1 LVVQPTLG
9 QRAPRSNDPVGPCQG
24 WPHVIR
30 ASLKSLLARRVRL
43 LLSTFAIVLGV
54 AFVTGILMFSD
65 TVQRSFTALF
75 DSTVGDTV
83 VQPKSPDLAGAG
95 PIVSTQTVPASL
107 VPQLAQLP
115 GAARA
120 DGIVSATGV
129 YVMST
134 DNKVVGG
141 SGPPAFGGSWTDA
154 PAGHGLEGLVILRG
168 HEPHGAD
175 EVVLDERT
183 AERAGYHLGDPVSIV
198 TSTRALDVQPTLV
211 GLAGFREGGS
221 LNGATYAAFDTPT
234 AQDLFLDGQD
244 AFNVIWVTARDGVSQ
259 KELTKQAKAVL
270 PDGYEAVT
278 GDAAAKES
286 AGPLLEGIDF
296 LTTFLLIFA
305 GIALV
310 VSSYIIVNT
319 FSILVAQRSRELAL
333 LRALGAS
340 KRQVIRSV
348 QLEAFAVGVVGST
361 LGLGLGLLLATGLR
375 ALVATFGLDLAQQPL
390 ILAPRTPL
398 AAYATGILVTMAAA
412 WLPARRTGRIAPV
425 QALRDDVALPE
436 SSVRRRLLLGLVL
449 IALGVPLTAVG
460 LFAGSVPHNGWWVG
474 AGVLAVLLG
483 VTAASPVIGRP
494 FLRATGAADAALFGP
509 MGGLA
514 GQNSLRNPR
523 RTTATASALMIGLTL
538 AFTVAILGSSAKAS
552 VDKAVEENFIGDY
565 VVSSAFGQG
574 FSPAITDRIQATSGV
589 ASVVRERYGYGLFR
603 AHGTTLA
610 ATAPESVAAFDLTME
625 SGKATDLADGT
636 VLLESK
642 WAGRHH
648 LGTGDTLEISEP
660 TGTKK
665 WRVAGLFHDN
675 PLVFGPVLTTIPT
688 LLDSGFPDQ
697 DNYVVVFADS
707 GAAGAGLQGRL
718 DAVVKDLPVVTVKD
732 QEAFAAEQRAPI
744 DRIIA
749 IIYVLLIFAVVIA
762 ILGIVNTL
770 ALSVIER
777 TREIGLLRA
786 IGVSRRQLRLM
797 IRLES
802 VVIAV
807 LGAVLGVGLG
817 IAFGVTLMYALRDQ
831 GLERISI
838 PFTQLVVFLVL
849 SLVIGVLAA
858 VFPARRAA
866 RLDVLRAI
874 ATD

>member
-1 LVVQPTLG
+1 M
-9 QRAPRSNDPVGPCQG
+9 
-24 WPHVIR
+24 IR

-83 VQPKSPDLAGAG
+83 VRPTTPDLEGGG
-95 PIVSTQTVPASL
+95 PIVSTETVPASL
-107 VPQLAQLP
+107 VPQLAELP
-115 GAARA
+115 GSARA

-129 YVMST
+129 YVLST
-134 DNKVVGG
+134 ENKVVGG

-154 PAGHGLEGLVILRG
+154 PAGHGLEGLVIVAG
-168 HEPHGAD
+168 HEPHGPD
-175 EVVLDERT
+175 QVVLDERT
-183 AERAGYHLGDPVSIV
+183 AERAGYRLGDRVSIV
-198 TSTRALDVQPTLV
+198 TSSKALDVHPIVV

-234 AQDLFLDGQD
+234 AQQLFLDGQD
-244 AFNVIWVTARDGVSQ
+244 AFNVIWVTAKDGVSQ
-259 KELTKQAKAVL
+259 EELTAQAKGVL
-270 PDGYEAVT
+270 PDGFEALT
-278 GDAAAKES
+278 GDDAAEEA
-286 AGPLLEGIDF
+286 AGPLLQGIDF

-348 QLEAFAVGVVGST
+348 QLEALVVGVVGAT
-361 LGLGLGLLLATGLR
+361 LGIPLGALLAIGLR
-375 ALVATFGLDLAQQPL
+375 SLVATFGLDLAQQPL
-390 ILAPRTPL
+390 IFAPRTPI
-398 AAYATGILVTMAAA
+398 AAYAIGIGVTMIAA
-412 WLPARRTGRIAPV
+412 WLPARRTGRIPPV

-436 SSVRRRLLLGLVL
+436 SSVRRRLVLGIVLLLVG
-449 IALGVPLTAVG
+449 IPLAVVG
-460 LFAGSVPHNGWWVG
+460 LFVGAVPHNGWWVG

-494 FLRATGAADAALFGP
+494 FLHATAAADAALFGP
-509 MGGLA
+509 MGRLA

-565 VVSSAFGQG
+565 VVSSAFGEG
-574 FSPAITDRIQATSGV
+574 FSSAITDRIAGTDGV
-589 ASVVRERYGYGLFR
+589 ESVVRERFGFGLFR
-603 AHGTTLA
+603 GNGTSVV
-610 ATAPESVAAFDLTME
+610 ATGTGSADRLGLTMD
-625 SGKATDLADGT
+625 SGAATDLADGT
-636 VLLESK
+636 ALVESE
-642 WAGRHH
+642 WARSHH
-648 LGTGDTLEISEP
+648 LAIGDTVDITVP
-660 TGTKK
+660 TGTRQ
-665 WRVAGLFHDN
+665 WRVVGTFQDN
-675 PLVFGPVLTTIPT
+675 PLIFAPLLTTVPT
-688 LLDSGFPDQ
+688 LLDGGFPDQ
-697 DNYVVVFADS
+697 DNYVVVFAQP
-707 GAAGAGLQGRL
+707 GATGLQDRL

-732 QEAFAAEQRAPI
+732 EQAFATEQRAPI
-744 DRIIA
+744 DRIIGV
-749 IIYVLLIFAVVIA
+749 IYALLVFAVVIA

-786 IGVSRRQLRLM
+786 VGVSRRQLRQM

-807 LGAVLGVGLG
+807 LGAVLGVLLG

-831 GLERISI
+831 GLEVIRI
-838 PFTQLVVFLVL
+838 PFGQLVVFLVL

-858 VFPARRAA
+858 VLPARRAA

-874 ATD
+874 AVE